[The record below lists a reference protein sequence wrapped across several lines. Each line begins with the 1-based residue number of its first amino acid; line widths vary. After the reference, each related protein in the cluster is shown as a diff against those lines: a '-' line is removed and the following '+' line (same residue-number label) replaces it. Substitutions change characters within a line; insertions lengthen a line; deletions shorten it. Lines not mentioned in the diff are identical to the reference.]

1 MGFTVIY
8 AVLIFCLLIFV
19 HEFGHFAAAKA
30 VGVRVNKF
38 ALGMG
43 PALLHFQGKETEYS
57 LRLLPI
63 GGYCQM
69 EGEDDDSDDPRAFH
83 KKAAWQKAIVVVA
96 GAAMNLLTCI
106 VIITFMLAAMGGV
119 GTTGIGAVSPGSP
132 AAAAGLQAN
141 DKIVD
146 VNGIPVKSWTDITRT
161 IADDQSGITRFT
173 VKRDGETVKMESG
186 VGQTADGRK
195 VVGISSHLSK
205 NPFLLLKSAAG
216 NTVNMAGQM
225 FSYLGQLVTGH
236 GSMDDLVGPVGIVSL
251 INDEAK
257 QGLLAIANLTAL
269 LSLNLAIVNM
279 LPLPALD
286 GGRLLFLIIRKC
298 TGKAITDETEGKIHF
313 VGMMLLF
320 GFMLFM
326 VVKDVNR
333 FIL

>member
-1 MGFTVIY
+1 MGLTVIY

-43 PALLHFQGKETEYS
+43 PALLHFQGGETEYS

-83 KKAAWQKAIVVVA
+83 TKAAWQKAIVVVA
-96 GAAMNLLTCI
+96 GATMNLLTCI
-106 VIITFMLAAMGGV
+106 IIITCMLAAMGGV
-119 GTTGIGAVSPGSP
+119 GTTGIGSVSPGSP
-132 AAAAGLQAN
+132 AAIAGLQPG

-146 VNGIPVKSWTDITRT
+146 VNSKPVNSWKEITQ
-161 IADDQSGITRFT
+161 IIVADQSAAVHFT
-173 VKRDGETVKMESG
+173 VKRDGEILKLDSG
-186 VGQTADGRK
+186 VAQASDGHK
-195 VVGISSHLSK
+195 IVGISSALSK
-205 NPFLLLKSAAG
+205 NPLLLLKSAAVS
-216 NTVNMAGQM
+216 TVEMAGQM

-236 GSMDDLVGPVGIVSL
+236 GSMNDLVGPVGIVSL

-298 TGKAITDETEGKIHF
+298 TGKAITDETEGKIHL

>member
-1 MGFTVIY
+1 MGLTVIY

-43 PALLHFQGKETEYS
+43 PALLHFQGGETEYS

-83 KKAAWQKAIVVVA
+83 TKAAWQKAIVVVA

-106 VIITFMLAAMGGV
+106 IIITCMLAAMGGV
-119 GTTGIGAVSPGSP
+119 GTTGIGSISPDSP
-132 AAAAGLQAN
+132 AATAGLQPG

-146 VNGIPVKSWTDITRT
+146 VNNKPVNSWKEITQ
-161 IADDQSGITRFT
+161 IIVADQSTTVHFT
-173 VKRDGETVKMESG
+173 VKRDGEILKVDSG
-186 VGQTADGRK
+186 VAQASDGHK
-195 VVGISSHLSK
+195 IVGISSALSK
-205 NPFLLLKSAAG
+205 NPLLLLKSAAVS
-216 NTVNMAGQM
+216 TVDMAGQM

-236 GSMDDLVGPVGIVSL
+236 GSMNDLVGPVGIVSL

-298 TGKAITDETEGKIHF
+298 TGKAITDETEGKIHL